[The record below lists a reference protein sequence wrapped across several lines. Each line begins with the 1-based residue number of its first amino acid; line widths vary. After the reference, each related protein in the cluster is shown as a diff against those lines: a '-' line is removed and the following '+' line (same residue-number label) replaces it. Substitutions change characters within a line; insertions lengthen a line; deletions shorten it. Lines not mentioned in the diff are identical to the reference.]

1 MMPRVSAT
9 LAFVEDTGRSD
20 EEKKKAVVALAG
32 CSVHA
37 AQVLAVLEI
46 ARNGFHRADV
56 VNLQWSE
63 LGLTF
68 TGLRD
73 LPDRAKRRS
82 GVSNPALAT
91 QHVHPVLPGV
101 GGCAGWVGCGRRSRS
116 LDTHRCALL

>member
-1 MMPRVSAT
+1 MPRVSAT

-56 VNLQWSE
+56 VNLQWNE
-63 LGLTF
+63 LTLTF
-68 TGLRD
+68 TGHARLARQGEATVRR
-73 LPDRAKRRS
+73 LEPRARHPACSPSTARR
-82 GVSNPALAT
+82 
-91 QHVHPVLPGV
+91 
-101 GGCAGWVGCGRRSRS
+101 GWVCG
-116 LDTHRCALL
+116 